1 MKVKRF
7 NQWRMAILMV
17 VGVGFGLL
25 MKFNLGILGL
35 FLVVDGLILLSLLR
49 IKVEDEIKDE
59 RLERLNEKAAAMSF
73 MVLIPVVGMT
83 AIAIFLGAKGQWSYL
98 QSLGMVLGYVAVL
111 GVTVHLI
118 SWWYLSR
125 KY

>member
-1 MKVKRF
+1 
-7 NQWRMAILMV
+7 MV

-59 RLERLNEKAAAMSF
+59 LIPYFEALLGRLEKVGCGVRNMAIQIECEYGKSRL
-73 MVLIPVVGMT
+73 LT
-83 AIAIFLGAKGQWSYL
+83 LGKE
-98 QSLGMVLGYVAVL
+98 
-111 GVTVHLI
+111 
-118 SWWYLSR
+118 
-125 KY
+125 